1 MNFLQHLLVV
11 ALVTTVAG
19 SIAPTAVV
27 AGDQVITARLASE
40 WGGTEVAKSRL
51 IVAHAPHHHGKKLL
65 AGLQFQLNA
74 GWFTYWRTPGE
85 SGAPPEFD
93 WSESE
98 NVADVKILWP
108 RPQRVKVSDY
118 TINGYPSG
126 VVLPLVVTPE
136 NPTEPMVLNVKVTFA
151 VCRDV
156 CVPVSSE
163 HELRLE
169 AIESAIERQ
178 REAEEQ
184 AREAAREARE
194 RAREQAREA
203 RERARE
209 AREEALEKAREAREE
224 AQEKAQ
230 EDRERAIEDAAEA
243 RRISQEQIEEMRE
256 RIREAVEAARE
267 KAEEFIDEARE
278 RAELE
283 QTQSASARALE
294 EKATRLAESA
304 EAHVRAIEQKATALA
319 QMHAQVIQQSA
330 EATAQDAEARARAL
344 EEKAEDLAQTAEQLA
359 EAYADLIERYVDM
372 VPENNELEKKIE
384 AAIGEVS
391 ERGGRRAIEIKILS
405 DQPVTNPQVFVEA
418 DGKVVFGMVEAK
430 VDEDG
435 RTILVVA
442 PISRAKGPVD
452 GRWVTITVVDGQ
464 TAIEKRIKIAR
475 RDVVTLPWP
484 ATAVKSPDQPVEA
497 TPPIAALPE

>member
-1 MNFLQHLLVV
+1 
-11 ALVTTVAG
+11 
-19 SIAPTAVV
+19 
-27 AGDQVITARLASE
+27 
-40 WGGTEVAKSRL
+40 
-51 IVAHAPHHHGKKLL
+51 
-65 AGLQFQLNA
+65 
-74 GWFTYWRTPGE
+74 
-85 SGAPPEFD
+85 
-93 WSESE
+93 
-98 NVADVKILWP
+98 
-108 RPQRVKVSDY
+108 
-118 TINGYPSG
+118 
-126 VVLPLVVTPE
+126 
-136 NPTEPMVLNVKVTFA
+136 
-151 VCRDV
+151 
-156 CVPVSSE
+156 
-163 HELRLE
+163 
-169 AIESAIERQ
+169 
-178 REAEEQ
+178 
-184 AREAAREARE
+184 
-194 RAREQAREA
+194 
-203 RERARE
+203 
-209 AREEALEKAREAREE
+209 
-224 AQEKAQ
+224 
-230 EDRERAIEDAAEA
+230 
-243 RRISQEQIEEMRE
+243 
-256 RIREAVEAARE
+256 
-267 KAEEFIDEARE
+267 
-278 RAELE
+278 
-283 QTQSASARALE
+283 
-294 EKATRLAESA
+294 
-304 EAHVRAIEQKATALA
+304 
-319 QMHAQVIQQSA
+319 MHAQVIQQSA

>member
-1 MNFLQHLLVV
+1 
-11 ALVTTVAG
+11 
-19 SIAPTAVV
+19 
-27 AGDQVITARLASE
+27 
-40 WGGTEVAKSRL
+40 
-51 IVAHAPHHHGKKLL
+51 
-65 AGLQFQLNA
+65 
-74 GWFTYWRTPGE
+74 
-85 SGAPPEFD
+85 
-93 WSESE
+93 
-98 NVADVKILWP
+98 
-108 RPQRVKVSDY
+108 VKVSDY

-136 NPTEPMVLNVKVTFA
+136 DPREPMLLHVKVTFA

-169 AIESAIERQ
+169 AIESEAELA
-178 REAEEQ
+178 REAKER

-194 RAREQAREA
+194 LAREQAREA
-203 RERARE
+203 RERAKE
-209 AREEALEKAREAREE
+209 ARERAEEQARENRALAEEQAEEAREI
-224 AQEKAQ
+224 A
-230 EDRERAIEDAAEA
+230 RE
-243 RRISQEQIEEMRE
+243 Q
-256 RIREAVEAARE
+256 VEAWRDRINDALESARE
-267 KAEEFIDEARE
+267 KAEEFIDEAHE
-278 RAELE
+278 RAAEG
-283 QTQSASARALE
+283 QIQSAHAQALE

-304 EAHVRAIEQKATALA
+304 EAHARAIQQKANALA
-319 QMHAQVIQQSA
+319 QMHA
-330 EATAQDAEARARAL
+330 EATTRDVEARAK
-344 EEKAEDLAQTAEQLA
+344 EIEDQAEHLAATAEQLA
-359 EAYADLIERYVDM
+359 EAYADLIARYVDM
-372 VPENNELEKKIE
+372 VPEDNEFEKKIE

-418 DGKVVFGMVEAK
+418 DGKVVFGMVEAR

-484 ATAVKSPDQPVEA
+484 ATDAKSADQPVEV